1 MIHTAKQLKDKVK
14 NMSGGNS
21 EVAQALIRTY
31 FMERFLERV
40 SVSEYRNNFI
50 LKGGMLVASIVGVDM
65 RATMDI
71 DTTVKALPLNEK
83 DARAIIERIGEL
95 QLEDGITFKI
105 KSVKEIM
112 EDFDY
117 PGIRMMIEANLERM
131 RQPFKIDIS
140 TDDAITPGAVEY
152 KYKLSCVDSC
162 TRFSYVFP
170 ECFAPDPVKRFR
182 ENIRHGRR
190 KIMRKYW
197 RGIAI
202 AGVVAVISGC
212 GAASGSKNSINNG
225 YIMETAAAAMDVEN
239 EKGEMSG
246 EGASAFV
253 DTAAGT
259 ASGTENMA
267 TVETGR
273 KLIRTASMDVETEQ
287 FEQLM
292 TALKTQIR
300 QFGGYIENEN
310 VSGNQLDWQ
319 GNPMMRWADLTV
331 RVPKDRLDEFLNG
344 VESAGNVVR
353 RSESTK
359 DVTLQYSDIKSRKK
373 TLKIEQDRLW
383 VLLEKADSMDS
394 IIALEERL
402 SDIRYELES
411 YESQLRLYDNQIE
424 YSQVTLNINEVKRYT
439 EAVPESAGEQ
449 ILKGLSDN
457 GRRLAEG
464 VKNFGICVIITSPF
478 WITAAVI
485 GCLVWKLRK
494 TFRSRKSGKIRIGRK
509 KDTEVSQVKLQD
521 YDHMQGGEKDNPA
534 PDQRKQ

>member
-1 MIHTAKQLKDKVK
+1 MVYVVSYDIISD
-14 NMSGGNS
+14 
-21 EVAQALIRTY
+21 RT
-31 FMERFLERV
+31 RRKLSKILEGYGVRIQY
-40 SVSEYRNNFI
+40 SVFECR
-50 LKGGMLVASIVGVDM
+50 
-65 RATMDI
+65 
-71 DTTVKALPLNEK
+71 LNE
-83 DARAIIERIGEL
+83 
-95 QLEDGITFKI
+95 
-105 KSVKEIM
+105 
-112 EDFDY
+112 
-117 PGIRMMIEANLERM
+117 
-131 RQPFKIDIS
+131 
-140 TDDAITPGAVEY
+140 
-152 KYKLSCVDSC
+152 
-162 TRFSYVFP
+162 
-170 ECFAPDPVKRFR
+170 KRFR

-359 DVTLQYSDIKSRKK
+359 DVTLQYSDIESRKK

-494 TFRSRKSGKIRIGRK
+494 TFRKRKSGKIRIGRK
-509 KDTEVSQVKLQD
+509 ADTEVSQVKTQNH
-521 YDHMQGGEKDNPA
+521 DHMQGGEKDNPA

>member
-1 MIHTAKQLKDKVK
+1 M
-14 NMSGGNS
+14 G
-21 EVAQALIRTY
+21 
-31 FMERFLERV
+31 
-40 SVSEYRNNFI
+40 
-50 LKGGMLVASIVGVDM
+50 
-65 RATMDI
+65 
-71 DTTVKALPLNEK
+71 
-83 DARAIIERIGEL
+83 
-95 QLEDGITFKI
+95 
-105 KSVKEIM
+105 
-112 EDFDY
+112 
-117 PGIRMMIEANLERM
+117 
-131 RQPFKIDIS
+131 
-140 TDDAITPGAVEY
+140 
-152 KYKLSCVDSC
+152 
-162 TRFSYVFP
+162 
-170 ECFAPDPVKRFR
+170 
-182 ENIRHGRR
+182 
-190 KIMRKYW
+190 KYW

-202 AGVVAVISGC
+202 AGLVAVISGC
-212 GAASGSKNSINNG
+212 GASNSSKNSINNG
-225 YIMETAAAAMDVEN
+225 YIMETAAAAMDE

-253 DTAAGT
+253 DTAAGA
-259 ASGTENMA
+259 ASETENMA

-287 FEQLM
+287 FEKLM

-300 QFGGYIENEN
+300 QIGGYIENEN

-359 DVTLQYSDIKSRKK
+359 DVTLQYSDIESRKK

-383 VLLEKADSMDS
+383 ALLEKADSMDS

-424 YSQVTLNINEVKRYT
+424 YSQVMLNINEVKRYT

-464 VKNFGICVIITSPF
+464 VKKFGICVIITSPF

-485 GCLVWKLRK
+485 VAVIGCLVWKIRK
-494 TFRSRKSGKIRIGRK
+494 TFRRRKSGKIRIGRK
-509 KDTEVSQVKLQD
+509 ADTEVSQVKPQEHD
-521 YDHMQGGEKDNPA
+521 QNSGVETKDPA

>member
-1 MIHTAKQLKDKVK
+1 
-14 NMSGGNS
+14 
-21 EVAQALIRTY
+21 
-31 FMERFLERV
+31 
-40 SVSEYRNNFI
+40 
-50 LKGGMLVASIVGVDM
+50 
-65 RATMDI
+65 
-71 DTTVKALPLNEK
+71 
-83 DARAIIERIGEL
+83 
-95 QLEDGITFKI
+95 
-105 KSVKEIM
+105 
-112 EDFDY
+112 
-117 PGIRMMIEANLERM
+117 
-131 RQPFKIDIS
+131 
-140 TDDAITPGAVEY
+140 
-152 KYKLSCVDSC
+152 
-162 TRFSYVFP
+162 
-170 ECFAPDPVKRFR
+170 
-182 ENIRHGRR
+182 
-190 KIMRKYW
+190 MRKYW

-225 YIMETAAAAMDVEN
+225 YIMETAAAAMDE

-246 EGASAFV
+246 EGASAFA
-253 DTAAGT
+253 DTAAGAT
-259 ASGTENMA
+259 SGTENMA

-344 VESAGNVVR
+344 VESAGNVIR
-353 RSESTK
+353 RSENTQ
-359 DVTLQYSDIKSRKK
+359 DVTLQYSDIESHKK

-383 VLLEKADSMDS
+383 ALLEKADSMDS

-424 YSQVTLNINEVKRYT
+424 YSKVTLNINEVKRYT
-439 EAVPESAGEQ
+439 EAVPESTGEQ

-464 VKNFGICVIITSPF
+464 LKNFGIRVIVTSPF
-478 WITAAVI
+478 WITAAAIGAVA
-485 GCLVWKLRK
+485 GCLVWKI
-494 TFRSRKSGKIRIGRK
+494 RKSFKKRKAGKKATGNETGTK
-509 KDTEVSQVKLQD
+509 ALLTGQQE
-521 YDHMQGGEKDNPA
+521 
-534 PDQRKQ
+534 PDQGTDDK

>member
-1 MIHTAKQLKDKVK
+1 MI
-14 NMSGGNS
+14 
-21 EVAQALIRTY
+21 
-31 FMERFLERV
+31 
-40 SVSEYRNNFI
+40 
-50 LKGGMLVASIVGVDM
+50 
-65 RATMDI
+65 
-71 DTTVKALPLNEK
+71 P
-83 DARAIIERIGEL
+83 
-95 QLEDGITFKI
+95 
-105 KSVKEIM
+105 
-112 EDFDY
+112 
-117 PGIRMMIEANLERM
+117 
-131 RQPFKIDIS
+131 
-140 TDDAITPGAVEY
+140 
-152 KYKLSCVDSC
+152 
-162 TRFSYVFP
+162 
-170 ECFAPDPVKRFR
+170 
-182 ENIRHGRR
+182 
-190 KIMRKYW
+190 
-197 RGIAI
+197 
-202 AGVVAVISGC
+202 
-212 GAASGSKNSINNG
+212 
-225 YIMETAAAAMDVEN
+225 
-239 EKGEMSG
+239 
-246 EGASAFV
+246 
-253 DTAAGT
+253 
-259 ASGTENMA
+259 
-267 TVETGR
+267 
-273 KLIRTASMDVETEQ
+273 
-287 FEQLM
+287 
-292 TALKTQIR
+292 ALKTQIR

-359 DVTLQYSDIKSRKK
+359 DVTLQYSDIESRKK

>member
-1 MIHTAKQLKDKVK
+1 
-14 NMSGGNS
+14 
-21 EVAQALIRTY
+21 
-31 FMERFLERV
+31 
-40 SVSEYRNNFI
+40 
-50 LKGGMLVASIVGVDM
+50 
-65 RATMDI
+65 
-71 DTTVKALPLNEK
+71 
-83 DARAIIERIGEL
+83 
-95 QLEDGITFKI
+95 
-105 KSVKEIM
+105 
-112 EDFDY
+112 
-117 PGIRMMIEANLERM
+117 
-131 RQPFKIDIS
+131 
-140 TDDAITPGAVEY
+140 
-152 KYKLSCVDSC
+152 
-162 TRFSYVFP
+162 
-170 ECFAPDPVKRFR
+170 
-182 ENIRHGRR
+182 
-190 KIMRKYW
+190 
-197 RGIAI
+197 
-202 AGVVAVISGC
+202 
-212 GAASGSKNSINNG
+212 
-225 YIMETAAAAMDVEN
+225 
-239 EKGEMSG
+239 
-246 EGASAFV
+246 
-253 DTAAGT
+253 
-259 ASGTENMA
+259 
-267 TVETGR
+267 
-273 KLIRTASMDVETEQ
+273 MDVETEQ

-359 DVTLQYSDIKSRKK
+359 DVTLQYSDIESRKK

-485 GCLVWKLRK
+485 GAVIGCLVWKLRK
-494 TFRSRKSGKIRIGRK
+494 TFRKRKSGKIRIGRK
-509 KDTEVSQVKLQD
+509 ADTEVSQVKLQD
-521 YDHMQGGEKDNPA
+521 HDHMQGGEKDNPA
-534 PDQRKQ
+534 EDQRKQ

>member
-1 MIHTAKQLKDKVK
+1 
-14 NMSGGNS
+14 
-21 EVAQALIRTY
+21 
-31 FMERFLERV
+31 
-40 SVSEYRNNFI
+40 
-50 LKGGMLVASIVGVDM
+50 
-65 RATMDI
+65 
-71 DTTVKALPLNEK
+71 
-83 DARAIIERIGEL
+83 
-95 QLEDGITFKI
+95 
-105 KSVKEIM
+105 
-112 EDFDY
+112 
-117 PGIRMMIEANLERM
+117 
-131 RQPFKIDIS
+131 
-140 TDDAITPGAVEY
+140 
-152 KYKLSCVDSC
+152 
-162 TRFSYVFP
+162 
-170 ECFAPDPVKRFR
+170 
-182 ENIRHGRR
+182 
-190 KIMRKYW
+190 
-197 RGIAI
+197 
-202 AGVVAVISGC
+202 
-212 GAASGSKNSINNG
+212 
-225 YIMETAAAAMDVEN
+225 
-239 EKGEMSG
+239 
-246 EGASAFV
+246 
-253 DTAAGT
+253 
-259 ASGTENMA
+259 MA

-331 RVPKDRLDEFLNG
+331 RVPKERLDEFLNG

-359 DVTLQYSDIKSRKK
+359 DVTLQYSDIESRKK

-485 GCLVWKLRK
+485 GAVIGCLVWKLRK
-494 TFRSRKSGKIRIGRK
+494 TFRKRKSGKIRIGRK
-509 KDTEVSQVKLQD
+509 ADTEVSQVKLQD
-521 YDHMQGGEKDNPA
+521 HDHMQGGEKDNPA

>member
-1 MIHTAKQLKDKVK
+1 
-14 NMSGGNS
+14 
-21 EVAQALIRTY
+21 
-31 FMERFLERV
+31 
-40 SVSEYRNNFI
+40 
-50 LKGGMLVASIVGVDM
+50 
-65 RATMDI
+65 
-71 DTTVKALPLNEK
+71 
-83 DARAIIERIGEL
+83 
-95 QLEDGITFKI
+95 
-105 KSVKEIM
+105 
-112 EDFDY
+112 
-117 PGIRMMIEANLERM
+117 
-131 RQPFKIDIS
+131 
-140 TDDAITPGAVEY
+140 
-152 KYKLSCVDSC
+152 
-162 TRFSYVFP
+162 
-170 ECFAPDPVKRFR
+170 
-182 ENIRHGRR
+182 
-190 KIMRKYW
+190 MRKYW

-212 GAASGSKNSINNG
+212 GASNSSKNSINNG

-253 DTAAGT
+253 DTAAGA

-359 DVTLQYSDIKSRKK
+359 DVTLQYSDIESRKK

-464 VKNFGICVIITSPF
+464 VKNFGICMIITSPF
-478 WITAAVI
+478 WITAAVIGAVI

-494 TFRSRKSGKIRIGRK
+494 TFRKRKSGKIRIGRK

-521 YDHMQGGEKDNPA
+521 HDHMQGGEKDNPA

>member
-1 MIHTAKQLKDKVK
+1 
-14 NMSGGNS
+14 
-21 EVAQALIRTY
+21 
-31 FMERFLERV
+31 
-40 SVSEYRNNFI
+40 
-50 LKGGMLVASIVGVDM
+50 
-65 RATMDI
+65 
-71 DTTVKALPLNEK
+71 
-83 DARAIIERIGEL
+83 
-95 QLEDGITFKI
+95 
-105 KSVKEIM
+105 
-112 EDFDY
+112 
-117 PGIRMMIEANLERM
+117 
-131 RQPFKIDIS
+131 
-140 TDDAITPGAVEY
+140 
-152 KYKLSCVDSC
+152 
-162 TRFSYVFP
+162 
-170 ECFAPDPVKRFR
+170 
-182 ENIRHGRR
+182 
-190 KIMRKYW
+190 MRKYW

-359 DVTLQYSDIKSRKK
+359 DVTLQYSDIESRKQ

-424 YSQVTLNINEVKRYT
+424 YSQVTL
-439 EAVPESAGEQ
+439 
-449 ILKGLSDN
+449 ILTK
-457 GRRLAEG
+457 
-464 VKNFGICVIITSPF
+464 
-478 WITAAVI
+478 
-485 GCLVWKLRK
+485 
-494 TFRSRKSGKIRIGRK
+494 
-509 KDTEVSQVKLQD
+509 
-521 YDHMQGGEKDNPA
+521 
-534 PDQRKQ
+534 